1 MTIQTSTYFAI
12 LAEFNSASIELEKV
26 SQKYFGLSKTEAA
39 RKANM
44 KQLPIP
50 AYRCGA
56 QKSTWMVHA
65 EDLANL
71 IDTQREKANRD
82 WEKMNG

>member
-1 MTIQTSTYFAI
+1 MIQTSTYFAL

-26 SQKYFGLSKTEAA
+26 SQKYFGLSKQEAA

-50 AYRCGA
+50 AFRMGA
-56 QKSTWMVHA
+56 QKSPWMVHA

-71 IDTQREKANRD
+71 IDAQRDKAKREFD
-82 WEKMNG
+82 KMNG

>member
-1 MTIQTSTYFAI
+1 MTIQTSTYFAL
-12 LAEFNSASIELEKV
+12 LAEFQSAAVELEKV
-26 SQKYFGLSKTEAA
+26 CDKYFGLNIKEAN

-50 AYRCGA
+50 AFRCGS
-56 QKSTWMVHA
+56 QKAAWMIHT

-71 IDTQREKANRD
+71 IDTQRAQAERE
-82 WEKMNG
+82 WQKMNG